1 MYDIID
7 EKIEP
12 NSSRV
17 DESAEESV
25 QNTQKSEDSDAVE
38 SKVEVAENL
47 ERNTESVEE
56 LEQKT
61 EIKSG
66 AGDDVGEQKA
76 EDTAV
81 SQFEI
86 TEAKL
91 ENWNRF

>member
-1 MYDIID
+1 M
-7 EKIEP
+7 
-12 NSSRV
+12 
-17 DESAEESV
+17 
-25 QNTQKSEDSDAVE
+25 
-38 SKVEVAENL
+38 

-91 ENWNRF
+91 EN